1 MTISV
6 AIVGREYSAALRMG
20 ELNPTDSEDSNGRNF
35 DATRDR
41 ACRIE
46 SNSGRVHYVN
56 HCTVADDTL
65 P

>member
-1 MTISV
+1 MSV
-6 AIVGREYSAALRMG
+6 AIVGREYNAALRTG
-20 ELNPTDSEDSNGRNF
+20 ELNPTDSGDSKGGNL

-46 SNSGRVHYVN
+46 SNSGRVHYVS